1 MGDKTISFTED
12 ELTKFKKELEHHW
25 KDVGIE
31 IGKQHQAPSETTKK
45 LFEKNEEEHQKI
57 NLALFGDKSTDE
69 IGINQ
74 MVKEMYVVFTSSG
87 FTGKIII
94 KVFATIGIITG
105 AIIGMI
111 ELVKRLK

>member
-1 MGDKTISFTED
+1 MPEKNISFTED
-12 ELTKFKKELEHHW
+12 VLAKFKKDLEHHW

-31 IGKQHQAPSETTKK
+31 IGKQHQVPSETTKK
-45 LFEKNEEEHQKI
+45 LFEKNEEEHNKI
-57 NLALFGDKSTDE
+57 NIALFGDKNADE

-94 KVFATIGIITG
+94 KVFATIGIVTG
-105 AIIGMI
+105 AIIGTI